1 MRAYSLDLREKIVK
15 AYEVGNTSIRKVAE
29 LFQVSK
35 NTVQALLKK
44 QRSQESLE
52 PLAATG
58 GKPSQM
64 RGSEAEIEAMVSE
77 HPDYTLNEYCEYWG
91 EKTGTWVS
99 ESTMCR
105 WLQRQKLTLKKN
117 TEEQSSS
124 NGDHTIKTGR
134 ILGGNQR
141 YSPREFSVFG

>member
-1 MRAYSLDLREKIVK
+1 MKAYSLDLREKIVK

-44 QRSQESLE
+44 QETQGSLE
-52 PLAATG
+52 PLPARG
-58 GKPSQM
+58 GKPSQLN
-64 RGSEAEIEAMVSE
+64 GSEKEIEAMVAL
-77 HPDYTLNEYCEYWG
+77 HPDYVLSEYCEYWG

-105 WLQRQKLTLKKN
+105 WLQRQKLTLKKKHSGVAKQ
-117 TEEQSSS
+117 EQKPH
-124 NGDHTIKTGR
+124 N
-134 ILGGNQR
+134 
-141 YSPREFSVFG
+141 